1 MIRMLEI
8 QHDRLPQS
16 LLSYVAFR
24 VALRD
29 TWDRFPMPRRGIAN
43 FDESGLVGYLAE
55 VPFLREVPLPVQC
68 EVLARTWRRHLAPEL
83 VTADLLDESILYAV
97 CERTS
102 TLIETQPERVI
113 AALRGGPLDL
123 AVPIDHHLAR
133 EIRGLYLKLSNE
145 GEFLLISQLLDL
157 PPEAADHWKQRL
169 GIDNGRL
176 DVLFDLLGRWHADRD
191 AWNDLSGLANPDEI
205 TAMRQTL
212 SGSPAVA

>member
-1 MIRMLEI
+1 MVRMLEI

-29 TWDRFPMPRRGIAN
+29 TWERIPVSRRGIAN
-43 FDESGLVGYLAE
+43 FDDTDGIGYLAE
-55 VPFLREVPLPVQC
+55 VPFLREVPLSVQC
-68 EVLARTWRRHLAPEL
+68 EVLARTWRKHIAAEL

-97 CERTS
+97 CERTA
-102 TLIETQPERVI
+102 TLIEAQPERVI

-133 EIRGLYLKLSNE
+133 EIRSLYLKLSNE
-145 GEFLLISQLLDL
+145 GEFLLISQLLDM
-157 PPEAADHWKQRL
+157 PPEAADQWKQRL

-176 DVLFDLLGRWHADRD
+176 DVLYDLLGRWHADRE
-191 AWNDLSGLANPDEI
+191 ALSQLSGLANPEEI
-205 TAMRQTL
+205 AAMQQTMP
-212 SGSPAVA
+212 GSHAVA